1 MDELN
6 DWDKVA
12 LAFDILENAEV
23 MQEFDTNLWIQVD
36 RDLWEAFCE
45 EGHNG

>member
-12 LAFDILENAEV
+12 LAFDILESAEV
-23 MQEFDTNLWIQVD
+23 MQEFDTTLWIQVD

-45 EGHNG
+45 EGYNG